1 MISDNIV
8 KWEKFQSGDVVKNYF
23 SQLDWYNIVEDIHS
37 DQEWADFVEA
47 HPDFVSC
54 YILKKCDNG
63 EPLAFIYLLK
73 EYDDEMI
80 VSIHGGGWSKPLLY
94 YRGYI
99 LMLRTL
105 MERGYK
111 VRTYCNRD
119 NSSAIRFSRSIG
131 FIPYSYTD
139 SKVYMWI
146 NYKRMTSSKLY
157 KYYYSR

>member
-1 MISDNIV
+1 M
-8 KWEKFQSGDVVKNYF
+8 VKNYF

-47 HPDFVSC
+47 HPGFVSC
-54 YILKKCDNG
+54 YILKKCDDG
-63 EPLAFIYLLK
+63 EPLAFIYLLQ
-73 EYDDEMI
+73 EYDNEMI

-119 NSSAIRFSRSIG
+119 NSSAIRFSRSVG

-139 SKVYMWI
+139 SKVYMWV

>member
-1 MISDNIV
+1 MISDIVV
-8 KWEKFQSGDVVKNYF
+8 KWDNYHPGDVVQKHF

-37 DQEWADFVEA
+37 DQEWADFVDA

-73 EYDDEMI
+73 EYDEEKI

-99 LMLRTL
+99 LMLKTL

-119 NSSAIRFSRSIG
+119 NSSAIRFSRSVG

>member
-1 MISDNIV
+1 M
-8 KWEKFQSGDVVKNYF
+8 VKNYF

-47 HPDFVSC
+47 HPGFVSC
-54 YILKKCDNG
+54 YILKKCDDR

-73 EYDDEMI
+73 EYDNEMI

-119 NSSAIRFSRSIG
+119 NSSAIRFSRSVG

-139 SKVYMWI
+139 SKVYMWV

>member
-1 MISDNIV
+1 M
-8 KWEKFQSGDVVKNYF
+8 VKNYF
-23 SQLDWYNIVEDIHS
+23 SQFDWYNIVEDIHS

-47 HPDFVSC
+47 HPGFVSC
-54 YILKKCDNG
+54 YILKKCDDG

-73 EYDDEMI
+73 EYDNEMI

-119 NSSAIRFSRSIG
+119 NSSAIRFSRSVG

-139 SKVYMWI
+139 SKVYMWV

>member
-1 MISDNIV
+1 MISDSIV
-8 KWEKFQSGDVVKNYF
+8 KWDKFQPGDVVKNHF

-47 HPDFVSC
+47 HPGFVSC
-54 YILKKCDNG
+54 YILKKCDDG

-73 EYDDEMI
+73 EYDNEMI

-119 NSSAIRFSRSIG
+119 NSSAIRFSRSVG
-131 FIPYSYTD
+131 FIPYSYTE
-139 SKVYMWI
+139 SKVYMWV